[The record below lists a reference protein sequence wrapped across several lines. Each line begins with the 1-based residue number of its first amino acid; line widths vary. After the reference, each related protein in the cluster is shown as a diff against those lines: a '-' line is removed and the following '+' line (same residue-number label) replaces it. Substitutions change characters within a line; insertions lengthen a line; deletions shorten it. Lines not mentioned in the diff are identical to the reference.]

1 MPGLIESQMQIKSII
16 LSRDDIYSN
25 EEITAI
31 YTAGQKEI
39 YPRIDLASIA
49 AEVYADTFTHR
60 DKFIHPEDEVARLQ
74 DKLIIGRLF
83 NTVIAKR
90 PVSSPRP
97 KNYGTEKKQLHAIQD
112 NQGVVQKLKI
122 WSQCINDCWIFGGIC
137 SYRKF
142 ELCSSMEAS
151 MTPSHA
157 GIKQTVTSTEIAA
170 LKVSGYSRSIE
181 CGKIMFTPP
190 TPGSF
195 ALLSFEDFVRKR
207 KGVSQD
213 DIWVYLRGQYGS

>member
-16 LSRDDIYSN
+16 LSQDDIYSN

-31 YTAGQKEI
+31 YKAGQKET

-49 AEVYADTFTHR
+49 AEVYADTFTH
-60 DKFIHPEDEVARLQ
+60 PQ

-83 NTVIAKR
+83 NTVTAPR
-90 PVSSPRP
+90 PDSSPRP

-195 ALLSFEDFVRKR
+195 ALLSFKDFVRKR
-207 KGVSQD
+207 KGISQD
-213 DIWVYLRGQYGS
+213 DIWVYLRGQYSS

>member
-1 MPGLIESQMQIKSII
+1 M
-16 LSRDDIYSN
+16 
-25 EEITAI
+25 
-31 YTAGQKEI
+31 
-39 YPRIDLASIA
+39 
-49 AEVYADTFTHR
+49 
-60 DKFIHPEDEVARLQ
+60 
-74 DKLIIGRLF
+74 LIIVRLF
-83 NTVIAKR
+83 NTVTA
-90 PVSSPRP
+90 PSPESSPHP

-170 LKVSGYSRSIE
+170 LKVSGYSRSID
-181 CGKIMFTPP
+181 GGRIMFTPP
-190 TPGSF
+190 MPGSF
-195 ALLSFEDFVRKR
+195 ALLSFKDFVRKR
-207 KGVSQD
+207 KVVSQD
-213 DIWVYLRGQYGS
+213 DIWVYLCGQYGS

>member
-16 LSRDDIYSN
+16 LSQDDIYSN

-31 YTAGQKEI
+31 YEKDQKEI

-49 AEVYADTFTHR
+49 AEVYADTFTH
-60 DKFIHPEDEVARLQ
+60 PQ

-83 NTVIAKR
+83 NTVNAPR
-90 PVSSPRP
+90 PDSSPRP
-97 KNYGTEKKQLHAIQD
+97 KNYGTKKKQLHAIQD
-112 NQGVVQKLKI
+112 NQGVVQQLKI

-151 MTPSHA
+151 MTQTMENRLK
-157 GIKQTVTSTEIAA
+157 GINTTVTSTEIAA
-170 LKVSGYSRSIE
+170 LKVSGYSRSID
-181 CGKIMFTPP
+181 GGRIMFTPP
-190 TPGSF
+190 TPDSF
-195 ALLSFEDFVRKR
+195 ALLSFKDFVRKR
-207 KGVSQD
+207 KGISQD
-213 DIWVYLRGQYGS
+213 DIWIYLRGDYSY

>member
-1 MPGLIESQMQIKSII
+1 MPELIESQMQIKSII
-16 LSRDDIYSN
+16 LSKDDIYSN

-31 YTAGQKEI
+31 YKAGQKEI

-49 AEVYADTFTHR
+49 AEVYADTFTH
-60 DKFIHPEDEVARLQ
+60 PQ

-83 NTVIAKR
+83 DTVTAPR
-90 PVSSPRP
+90 PDSSPSP
-97 KNYGTEKKQLHAIQD
+97 KNYGTKKKQLHAIQD

-170 LKVSGYSRSIE
+170 LKVSGYSRSID
-181 CGKIMFTPP
+181 GGRIMFTPP

-207 KGVSQD
+207 KGVRQD